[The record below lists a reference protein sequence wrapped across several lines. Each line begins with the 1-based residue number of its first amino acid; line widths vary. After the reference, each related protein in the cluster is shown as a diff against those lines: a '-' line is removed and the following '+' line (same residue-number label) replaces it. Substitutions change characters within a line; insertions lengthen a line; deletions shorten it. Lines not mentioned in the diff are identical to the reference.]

1 MEIDCS
7 KVVLSVGVI
16 GGSGIGVCIGRDGD
30 TKRLKRTHRSDPASG
45 RGSGHGAAG
54 LPQSVSEH
62 HDVGSER

>member
-1 MEIDCS
+1 MLLER
-7 KVVLSVGVI
+7 GI
-16 GGSGIGVCIGRDGD
+16 GGYIGRDGD
-30 TKRLKRTHRSDPASG
+30 TKNRMGWKRLKRTHRSDPASG